1 MCGCISAPLSAAEI
15 SAISPV
21 RVVLEGEIKTGDY
34 DKLRNLIDPNSPV
47 KVGVGGVGGDWY
59 VDTYREIY
67 LASPGGNV
75 AEAMK
80 IGRLLRALRWETIV
94 PGVITNPNIK
104 PEKIFKDNQLKNTK
118 ANYMCA
124 SACFFIFVA
133 GLYRDEDVY
142 SLADN
147 RVILSIHRPYLT
159 DSDLRSMTGSQAI
172 TSGNQIRFVVEN
184 YLKEMGV
191 SMKYADLMFSIPK
204 DEIQWIDSGNFAADF
219 KGTMTELKDWFDAL
233 CDKRTGVEKVLW
245 ESIKDKGLTQM
256 TAAEKSIGDMLL
268 PKMVAKGQCEEGQ
281 REKLRKEAWSQM
293 FQPGGKSSIS
303 SWWHRFWRSH

>member
-1 MCGCISAPLSAAEI
+1 MCGCTSAPLSAAEI
-15 SAISPV
+15 SAISPA

-47 KVGVGGVGGDWY
+47 KVGVGGVGGDLY
-59 VDTYREIY
+59 GDTYREIY

-94 PGVITNPNIK
+94 PAAFTNPNIK
-104 PEKIFKDNQLKNTK
+104 PEKIFEDNQLKNPK
-118 ANYMCA
+118 SNYMCA

-142 SLADN
+142 LLAEN
-147 RVILSIHRPYLT
+147 RVILGIHRPYLT

-172 TSGNQIRFVVEN
+172 TSGNQIRFVVDN

-191 SMKYADLMFSIPK
+191 STKYADLMFSIPK
-204 DEIQWIDSGNFAADF
+204 DEIQWVDSGNFAADF
-219 KGTMTELKDWFDAL
+219 KGTVPELKDWFDAR

-256 TAAEKSIGDMLL
+256 TAAEKSIADMLL
-268 PKMVAKGQCEEGQ
+268 KKMVAKGQCEEGQ

-293 FQPGGKSSIS
+293 FQAGGKSSIS